1 MNMKEEALKFSRLED
16 HRTNLTEWEE
26 MSDEESYTNLTG
38 IAMRFEENPEYN
50 ETSFDDSS
58 SNSTQ
63 QLIMSKSDETTSVKL
78 EVESTSTTQVST
90 TTVALTTLKTTTPK
104 PTKTTTPTDFDFV
117 CDELPGATG
126 FTEDPYVCNK
136 YIRCNHGKSQR
147 FTCAAGTVWDSENK
161 MCLWTESVD
170 CAEREVEDEEGA
182 ENTDEDEDEEEEEEG
197 EAAGD
202 EDKADEKHEDTT
214 AEASRQKRTTTPLS
228 NNRWPLKP
236 HTSNKTQF

>member
-1 MNMKEEALKFSRLED
+1 
-16 HRTNLTEWEE
+16 
-26 MSDEESYTNLTG
+26 MSDDNYMNLTG

-50 ETSFDDSS
+50 ETIFDDSSS

-63 QLIMSKSDETTSVKL
+63 QLIIKSDETTSSKL
-78 EVESTSTTQVST
+78 EVETTSTQVST
-90 TTVALTTLKTTTPK
+90 TTVTTTTVKTTTPK

-182 ENTDEDEDEEEEEEG
+182 ENTDEDEDEEEEEE
-197 EAAGD
+197 EAAAGD
-202 EDKADEKHEDTT
+202 EDKAEQQ
-214 AEASRQKRTTTPLS
+214 EATEPTEVSKQKRTTTPLS
-228 NNRWPLKP
+228 NNQWPVKPQTNIKKLYFNILLINFYLK
-236 HTSNKTQF
+236 TKINKKLT